1 MKDLIESMQEEIKA
15 KIQYLNNG
23 GCAKF
28 AYFLSRNLTK
38 LNIPY
43 QITLC
48 DDNEECIDEGF
59 MGNYEVMHVL
69 VYLPGIRH
77 VDGYSTRTKSELLE
91 KYEEI
96 RTDFY
101 YLSDLEY
108 YAFDGIWNTLYDT
121 DQNELLESI
130 INKYINEEKI
140 TRVNLLQQKHQR
152 VSTSR
157 KNIHI

>member
-1 MKDLIESMQEEIKA
+1 MEELIKLMQEEIHSE
-15 KIQYLNNG
+15 IQYLNNG

-59 MGNYEVMHVL
+59 MGDYEVMHVL
-69 VYLPGIRH
+69 VYLPGIGH
-77 VDGYSTRTKSELLE
+77 VDGYKTCTKSELFE
-91 KYEEI
+91 RYGEVK
-96 RTDFY
+96 TDFY
-101 YLSDLEY
+101 DLSDLEH
-108 YAFDGIWNTLYDT
+108 YAFNRNWNTFYDT
-121 DQNELLESI
+121 YQNELLESI

-140 TRVNLLQQKHQR
+140 TRVNLSQQKHQG
-152 VSTSR
+152 VSTRR

>member
-1 MKDLIESMQEEIKA
+1 MEELIKLMQEEIHSEIK
-15 KIQYLNNG
+15 YLNYG

-38 LNIPY
+38 LNVPY
-43 QITLC
+43 EITLC
-48 DDNEECIDEGF
+48 DDNEEAIEEGF
-59 MGNYEVMHVL
+59 MGDYEVMHVL
-69 VYLPGIRH
+69 VYLPGIGH

-108 YAFDGIWNTLYDT
+108 YAFNGDWNTTYNT
-121 DQNELLESI
+121 NQNELLESI

-140 TRVNLLQQKHQR
+140 TRVNLLQQKHER
-152 VSTSR
+152 ISTSR
-157 KNIHI
+157 KDVLV